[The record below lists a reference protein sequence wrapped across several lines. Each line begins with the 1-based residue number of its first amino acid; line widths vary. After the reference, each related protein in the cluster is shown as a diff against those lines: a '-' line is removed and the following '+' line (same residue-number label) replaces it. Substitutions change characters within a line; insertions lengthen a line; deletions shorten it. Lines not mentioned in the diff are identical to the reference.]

1 MPDAL
6 SLDEWLDERPPAGVE
21 LESIDH
27 EADPDAGLP
36 AGTESRWRVTDDS
49 GADWVLRKMKAALEA
64 RAVHEATASEAI
76 ERVTAW
82 LAEVS
87 APLDRDVA
95 HWSGVL
101 EDYSRRVLDAKLEAV
116 GGEWEKVKPKGIKLP
131 HGSIDVRRSPGKHET
146 VDAEAA
152 AGALVGW
159 GAMSLLYYAPPT
171 VRATEL
177 AAGRDSGEVR
187 ISAAGDY
194 EVAVPLALPLND
206 EDRARLA
213 AAQPGEFLVIDG
225 DLDAAVP
232 AVYEWRRIPGVRRV
246 EIGTISH
253 TPKVGR

>member
-1 MPDAL
+1 
-6 SLDEWLDERPPAGVE
+6 
-21 LESIDH
+21 
-27 EADPDAGLP
+27 
-36 AGTESRWRVTDDS
+36 VTDDS

-101 EDYSRRVLDAKLEAV
+101 EDYSWRVLDAKLEAV

-152 AGALVGW
+152 AAALQEW
-159 GAMSLLYYAPPT
+159 GATELLYVAPPT

-177 AAGRDSGEVR
+177 AAARDSGQVR
-187 ISAAGDY
+187 VSPAGDY
-194 EVAVPLALPLND
+194 EVAVELN
-206 EDRARLA
+206 EHEELLLA
-213 AAQPGEFLVIDG
+213 ACRLDPTVAPLERPGQFILGIDCT
-225 DLDAAVP
+225 
-232 AVYEWRRIPGVRRV
+232 YEWRRIPGVRRV

-253 TPKVGR
+253 TPKVGK